1 MGIFD
6 DLFGNDKTKS
16 GQALGFFAFVEEQ
29 EKEDKNLAQQ
39 QKNLVKN
46 GKYDKTSFEEDD
58 LEEDDYYYEDE

>member
-29 EKEDKNLAQQ
+29 EKEDKNLAQ
-39 QKNLVKN
+39 
-46 GKYDKTSFEEDD
+46 
-58 LEEDDYYYEDE
+58 